1 MSYQP
6 FDRRPSGIVFF
17 GTDASDQVFESNANF
32 TIDGTTLLATNL
44 KVSDGGNIGSATTT
58 DAISI
63 ASNGDV
69 TMSQDLSI
77 TGNLTV
83 DGTTT
88 TVNSTTVTVDD
99 PIFTLGG
106 DTAPASDDNKD
117 RGIEFRY
124 HNGST
129 AKVGFFGFDDS
140 AGKFTFIPDA
150 TNTSEVFSGTA
161 GTIVAEL
168 EGNADTAT
176 ALATARAF
184 SLTGEVTAAS
194 VNFDG
199 TGAVALSTTLD
210 NSAITG
216 QTEITSP
223 AAGDFLLVA
232 DASDSNNLKKITR
245 SNLLSSL
252 GGFSSFNITDGTTS
266 QQIDDGEDLT
276 FASGVGVFPV
286 VSATNTV
293 TYNINEAGIDHDAL
307 NNFVANEHID
317 HTSVSISAGDGL
329 TGGGT
334 IASTRTLSVDIN
346 GSTDLS
352 APAVADELLISDT
365 SDGSAVKKA
374 DLASIVNL
382 ADHDALTN
390 FVANEHIDH
399 SSVSI
404 TAGAGLTGGGTIAA
418 NRTINVVGGDGITAN
433 ADEIEVTVDDV
444 TIELSASDGSGA
456 VRVKDA
462 GVTEAKRSRTVEAI
476 STTKTIS
483 NDINLC
489 TGGSGGIT
497 VTLPSAAT
505 GKMVIVKKVDSAAG
519 TITIQRADSATIDGA
534 TTKVL
539 YHQYE
544 AMNLASDGTNWYIV

>member
-489 TGGSGGIT
+489 TGGAGGIT